1 MSNKFEKLIEYVIN
15 EEDSKAS
22 ELFHE
27 IVVEKSRNIYENL
40 MSEDE
45 VAEDTVTE
53 MGGDEVDDFI
63 DDVEADEEGIDVSD
77 EDDDAVMDFDNDSEA
92 DDHEEEHEELED
104 RVVDL
109 EDKLDELMAE
119 FDDMMGDDAEAPVEE
134 LPAEE
139 EEVEMEMESVDET
152 EEVVREYTEKA
163 PKPVTSDNSDS
174 TTSPVA
180 GKNDMGGKAVDPTGE
195 EKGRTAPKAKD
206 MGAKG
211 PQDAGKLEAAPK
223 PKKGE

>member
-1 MSNKFEKLIEYVIN
+1 MSNKFEQLIEYVIN
-15 EEDSKAS
+15 EEDAKAS

-27 IVVEKSRNIYENL
+27 IVVEKSRNIYEDL
-40 MSEDE
+40 MSEEE
-45 VAEDTVTE
+45 VAEETVTE

-63 DDVEADEEGIDVSD
+63 NDIEADEEGMDAEEDEIESD
-77 EDDDAVMDFDNDSEA
+77 DMDFDA
-92 DDHEEEHEELED
+92 DGETDEHEDEHEELED

-119 FDDMMGDDAEAPVEE
+119 FDDLIADDTEA
-134 LPAEE
+134 PAEE
-139 EEVEMEMESVDET
+139 EMEMESAETET

-180 GKNDMGGKAVDPTGE
+180 SKNDMGGKAVDPTGE
-195 EKGRTAPKAKD
+195 EKGRSAPKAKD
-206 MGAKG
+206 MDAKG
-211 PQDAGKLEAAPK
+211 PQDAGNLEAAPK
-223 PKKGE
+223 PVTKA